1 MIHAA
6 TNSTQ
11 AVRGVFFIDPDNLV
25 QAIYFYPRSVGRN
38 TDEILRT
45 ITALQITSE
54 NKVMT
59 PVNWKAGNDILIPL
73 PPKADGNNTA
83 AAPEGFYS
91 PVWYLMYK
99 KAAK

>member
-1 MIHAA
+1 
-6 TNSTQ
+6 
-11 AVRGVFFIDPDNLV
+11 
-25 QAIYFYPRSVGRN
+25 
-38 TDEILRT
+38 
-45 ITALQITSE
+45 
-54 NKVMT
+54 MT